1 MGKCDGQNQY
11 SLKKLGEGLKQMTVT
26 GPGRSKLEQVK
37 NSWLARLFSDLHQA
51 LKGEHLAK
59 F

>member
-26 GPGRSKLEQVK
+26 GPGRSKLEKVK
-37 NSWLARLFSDLHQA
+37 KFLAC
-51 LKGEHLAK
+51 LAIFRPTPGFK
-59 F
+59 RRTSG